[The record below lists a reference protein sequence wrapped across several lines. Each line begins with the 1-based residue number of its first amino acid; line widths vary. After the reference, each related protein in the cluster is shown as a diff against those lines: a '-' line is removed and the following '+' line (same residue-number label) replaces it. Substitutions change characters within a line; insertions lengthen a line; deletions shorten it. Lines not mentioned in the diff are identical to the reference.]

1 MATTAARGVHAP
13 FPAFERHG
21 KPGNGVN
28 GLKQMRLLGRIMK
41 HTGASKV
48 MLGFVAFVLLCALV
62 IWLHEPGIATYGD
75 ALWYCFTALSTIG
88 FGDVVVTTRLSRV
101 LTIILSIY
109 AAAALAIFTA
119 VIVNYFQEV
128 IAQGRG
134 EEIQAFFK
142 KAERLP
148 ELSREELEQLAE
160 QARKWR
166 K

>member
-1 MATTAARGVHAP
+1 M
-13 FPAFERHG
+13 
-21 KPGNGVN
+21 NGVK
-28 GLKQMRLLGRIMK
+28 GLKQMRMLGRIMK

-48 MLGFVAFVLLCALV
+48 ILGFVAFVLLCALV
-62 IWLHEPGIATYGD
+62 IWLNEPGIATYGD

-88 FGDVVVTTRLSRV
+88 FGDVVVHTRLSRV
-101 LTIILSIY
+101 LTIILSVY

-119 VIVNYFQEV
+119 VIVSYFQEV